1 MNRKPA
7 VWKDPKIW
15 ALAIGQTLSW
25 ASLFYIFPALLVRW
39 EGAFDWNRD
48 NLTFAFSG
56 ALFVASI
63 AGVLAGRIIDRGK
76 SHLLLSGS
84 AVLGAILLAVL
95 PYISTLL
102 QFYLIWLGMGLAMA
116 GCLYEPCF
124 AYLTRRYQKEAK
136 RPIVMITLVAGFAG
150 TICFPITN
158 TISDAI
164 HWQASVWLF
173 AASTGFIAA
182 PLLWYGSSDN
192 AAAEPHRP
200 PSAVRPGFRAVMS
213 PVLRRP
219 SFWALA
225 TLFASVSINHGMIIS
240 HILPLIES
248 RGVSS
253 HHAIIAASFIGVAQI
268 VGRLAVL
275 PLERRTSLV
284 IICAIALVGLS
295 AASGSLALA
304 GYSIVFLG
312 TFVLLQGASVG
323 IESITKPLIT
333 AQMLGRDNFGTVS
346 AFVSIL
352 FVWGFALAPAL
363 GGIIWASYGY
373 DALFKVTIS
382 LGLIALISLLIAS
395 RDQPH
400 HQSDT
405 QPEPEPE

>member
-7 VWKDPKIW
+7 VWKNPKLW
-15 ALAIGQTLSW
+15 ALGIGQTLCW

-39 EGAFDWNRD
+39 EGAFDWNRE

-56 ALFVASI
+56 ALFVASL
-63 AGVLAGRIIDRGK
+63 AGVLAGRIIDQGK

-84 AVLGAILLAVL
+84 AVLGAILLAGL

-136 RPIVMITLVAGFAG
+136 RPIVMITLMAGFAG
-150 TICFPITN
+150 TICFPIANAIT
-158 TISDAI
+158 DLI

-192 AAAEPHRP
+192 ATAEPQRS

-213 PVLRRP
+213 PVLKRP
-219 SFWALA
+219 GFWALA

-240 HILPLIES
+240 HSLPLIES
-248 RGVSS
+248 RGVQP
-253 HHAIIAASFIGVAQI
+253 HHAIAAASFIGVAQI
-268 VGRLAVL
+268 IGRLVVL
-275 PLERRTSLV
+275 PLEKHTSLV
-284 IICAIALVGLS
+284 SICAMAVVSLS
-295 AASGSLALA
+295 VASGSLALA

-312 TFVLLQGASVG
+312 IFILLQGASVG

-346 AFVSIL
+346 AFVSIF

-373 DALFKVTIS
+373 DALFIVTIS
-382 LGLIALISLLIAS
+382 LGLIGLISLLIAS
-395 RDQPH
+395 RTQSQ
-400 HQSDT
+400 HQTDT
-405 QPEPEPE
+405 QPELK